1 MDFAARIALR
11 NRIRAMVEP
20 IARDVGCEVIAVEVS
35 ASRSNAVLRISVD
48 REGGASIRD
57 CAKITRTLNPELDAE
72 DPVPVPY
79 QLEVSSPGQERP
91 LERPADFNRFAGFR
105 VKLRG
110 RNELGKRRW
119 SGILRGIEDGA
130 VLVEKPDALERVPLD
145 QIERAHLDLT
155 PEEFMR
161 LGAARSNAEGVEP

>member
-1 MDFAARIALR
+1 MDFAARNALR
-11 NRIRAMVEP
+11 RKIRAMVEP
-20 IARDVGCEVIAVEVS
+20 IAQELGCEVIAVEIA
-35 ASRSNAVLRISVD
+35 ASRTNAVIRISVD
-48 REGGASIRD
+48 REEGASIRD
-57 CAKITRTLNPELDAE
+57 CAKITRALNPELDAE

-91 LERPADFNRFAGFR
+91 LERPVDFQRFAGFR

-110 RNELGKRRW
+110 PNEEGKRKW
-119 SGILRGIEDGA
+119 AGILRGFEDGA
-130 VLVEKPDALERVPLD
+130 VLVEKSDAIEKVPLE

-161 LGAARSNAEGVEP
+161 LGAARRNAEGVEP